1 MQWILTGDTNWDG
14 VMRGRKLESLMRKLT
29 AEKYIWESR
38 LPLAITSVD
47 INTGRTVFFVSSK
60 EKLRDDND
68 VLYID
73 DVHIY
78 KAVRASIAIPVI
90 FKPIVIQGMK
100 LVDGG
105 VTDNLPSDILRK
117 MGADKVIGINLGY
130 SGQRR
135 DEISNILEIGSQ
147 TIDIMSYRMTKLKTT
162 KADLVINPHIY
173 DVGMLETHRIPE
185 LIERGYQAV
194 KDNLYTIKRVINI

>member
-1 MQWILTGDTNWDG
+1 M
-14 VMRGRKLESLMRKLT
+14 
-29 AEKYIWESR
+29 
-38 LPLAITSVD
+38 
-47 INTGRTVFFVSSK
+47 
-60 EKLRDDND
+60 
-68 VLYID
+68 
-73 DVHIY
+73 
-78 KAVRASIAIPVI
+78 
-90 FKPIVIQGMK
+90 
-100 LVDGG
+100 DGG